1 MAGVD
6 RPATRRDAGT
16 VTDTTRRRDLEPPA
30 SLVQAAQDGDAVALE
45 QLVLGVRDRVY
56 RLALRMTARPADA
69 DDAAQEILIKVIT
82 RLSTFRGDAVLST
95 WVHRVAVNH
104 LLDQARTNVERLEM
118 TFDRFAD
125 DLLDGLASSP
135 SSAPDAALM
144 AREVQLACTQA
155 MLTCL
160 DREHRIAY
168 ILGDIF
174 GVDSD
179 EGGCICEVAAA
190 TYRKRLSRA
199 RARVREFLMTNCGLV
214 SPYAAC
220 RCSKRVDVAI
230 RTGRI
235 DRALLQFTDVTE
247 RVNDEM
253 VGFHDAAHL
262 LRSLPDTMVPT
273 TTADAITRMLQTST
287 AISAQRSP
295 SPTE

>member
-1 MAGVD
+1 MASVD

-16 VTDTTRRRDLEPPA
+16 VTDTTRRRDPDPPA
-30 SLVQAAQDGDAVALE
+30 ALVQAAQDGDAFALE
-45 QLVLGVRDRVY
+45 QLVLSVRDRVY

-82 RLSTFRGDAVLST
+82 RLSTFRGDAAFST

-104 LLDQARTNVERLEM
+104 LLDQARSSVERLEM

-125 DLLDGLASSP
+125 DLLDGLSASP
-135 SSAPDAALM
+135 STAPDAALM
-144 AREVQLACTQA
+144 AREVQLACTHA

-179 EGGCICEVAAA
+179 EGGYICEVPAA

-199 RARVREFLMTNCGLV
+199 RGRVREFLTTNCGLV
-214 SPYAAC
+214 SPHAAC
-220 RCSKRVDVAI
+220 RCSQRVDVAV

-235 DRALLQFTDVTE
+235 DPTRLQFTDITQT
-247 RVNDEM
+247 VNDEM

-262 LRSLPDTMVPT
+262 LRSLPGAMVPT
-273 TTADAITRMLQTST
+273 TTTDAITRMLQTST
-287 AISAQRSP
+287 ATSIQPAPPPR
-295 SPTE
+295 E